1 METLKKF
8 STILTNKNK
17 IQSVYLLIFILIGV
31 FFEML
36 SLGLILPI
44 LTTLSNENNI
54 QLINFTFILETFNFE
69 TPLDRKNTIIFFV
82 IGLIIIYLIKTIFL
96 NFLTW
101 YQSKYI
107 NFLVAEIKFK
117 LFQKY
122 IYQDY
127 TFHLRRNSSKLIQNV
142 INETDLMINVFF
154 QSLITF
160 TSELLV
166 IIGISSILIF
176 IEPLGY
182 FISLALFGIIS
193 LIFMKITKNKVKKY
207 GDARFKYQT
216 HSIKTL
222 QQGIDGIKAIKLAG
236 SEPAFLN
243 YFSVYVKKIARIA
256 SKMLILQNIPR
267 FYLELLAVVSLSGL
281 VFFLLM
287 LDYSFSSLIVII
299 GLFAAAAFKMLPSVN
314 KILNSFVNIRYG
326 LSSVEMIHED
336 LNMKSPKVEEK
347 NVKANKIRL
356 NSEINFK
363 DITYTY
369 PGSNNKILE
378 KINLRI
384 PANKMIG
391 IVGKSGSGKTTLI
404 DLLIGILSPDNGEII
419 IDGKN
424 ILKMKRLWQ
433 NNIGYI
439 PQFIYLLDDTI
450 KKNIALGIED
460 IIIDNEKIDKALRL
474 SQSEKFVQNL
484 PQKLETYVGEFGV
497 RLSGGQ
503 RQRLGIARALYLDTD
518 LLILDEAT
526 SSLDEETE
534 KEIINS
540 INSMKGK
547 KTIIISSHKK
557 EILKQCDEI
566 YKVENQTIKKIN

>member
-1 METLKKF
+1 
-8 STILTNKNK
+8 
-17 IQSVYLLIFILIGV
+17 
-31 FFEML
+31 
-36 SLGLILPI
+36 
-44 LTTLSNENNI
+44 
-54 QLINFTFILETFNFE
+54 
-69 TPLDRKNTIIFFV
+69 
-82 IGLIIIYLIKTIFL
+82 
-96 NFLTW
+96 
-101 YQSKYI
+101 
-107 NFLVAEIKFK
+107 
-117 LFQKY
+117 
-122 IYQDY
+122 
-127 TFHLRRNSSKLIQNV
+127 
-142 INETDLMINVFF
+142 
-154 QSLITF
+154 
-160 TSELLV
+160 
-166 IIGISSILIF
+166 
-176 IEPLGY
+176 
-182 FISLALFGIIS
+182 
-193 LIFMKITKNKVKKY
+193 
-207 GDARFKYQT
+207 
-216 HSIKTL
+216 
-222 QQGIDGIKAIKLAG
+222 
-236 SEPAFLN
+236 
-243 YFSVYVKKIARIA
+243 
-256 SKMLILQNIPR
+256 MLILQNIPR